1 MTVMKN
7 TLDEININSIL
18 DPKEKKISKLED
30 TAIETAQN
38 KTHREKNW
46 KENNQSISKQL
57 NICIIE
63 VFKGGGYIWRNYGWN
78 FSKFDEEN
86 KLTT

>member
-38 KTHREKNW
+38 KTHREQN
-46 KENNQSISKQL
+46 
-57 NICIIE
+57 
-63 VFKGGGYIWRNYGWN
+63 
-78 FSKFDEEN
+78 
-86 KLTT
+86 